1 MVALKMHA
9 LVPEAY
15 LGVTIDAPWDERELV
30 ARCVKGERAAQR
42 VFIERHKGFIF
53 RIALKVTRNHHAA
66 EDLSQ
71 EAFLKILD
79 KLESFKGETPVETWL
94 YRVTMNHCLDHL
106 RRVNARRTVDLDAL
120 TEGPVDQGVSPEGA
134 LLDTELAGAVGRALA
149 ELPPKFRLAYTL
161 HHWEDLSYEDIAR
174 IEKTTVS
181 AIKMRIARGREQ
193 LVKKLRG
200 WFEKEAP

>member
-1 MVALKMHA
+1 MMHA
-9 LVPEAY
+9 HTWEAG
-15 LGVTIDAPWDERELV
+15 LGVIELTLADERELV

-42 VFIERHKGFIF
+42 AFIERYKGFIF

-106 RRVNARRTVDLDAL
+106 RRVNARRTVELDEGAD
-120 TEGPVDQGVSPEGA
+120 GPVDEGASPEA
-134 LLDTELAGAVGRALA
+134 TLLDRELAGAVGRALA

-174 IEKTTVS
+174 MEKTSVS

-193 LVKKLRG
+193 LVQKLRG
-200 WFEKEAP
+200 WFEKEVP